1 MQFKKKTIILKDG
14 HGNTKSP
21 CRGVAAG
28 LERCLSVGFPDAAGA
43 VSIRSPD
50 RDLLMVKTLLPGEAA

>member
-1 MQFKKKTIILKDG
+1 MAMATP
-14 HGNTKSP
+14 NPPARSA

-28 LERCLSVGFPDAAGA
+28 HERCLPVGFPDAAGA